1 MSAQYM
7 LKTQDIEDHSKLIIH
22 SASKQQ
28 QKMKAGFLNPN
39 MVAMRYLKTFKSHFL
54 KQLPVQNTSRKFLVN
69 SYCSSSDINI
79 QKWQR
84 AKILQMPKKP
94 KISRGYNSKPPG
106 S

>member
-1 MSAQYM
+1 M

-28 QKMKAGFLNPN
+28 QKMNAGFLNPN

-54 KQLPVQNTSRKFLVN
+54 KQLPVQNTSRKFLLN

-84 AKILQMPKKP
+84 EQKSFKCQKSPKFQGA
-94 KISRGYNSKPPG
+94 ITQNHLGART
-106 S
+106 